1 MTARTPA
8 WRNVLAPSLMVLAAA
23 ITLIMAPGPAEAQNA
38 PNFPDLLHAQQE
50 QRSKWDRLGRLIWKN
65 LKQIDLDFV
74 RNGRIVPPGL
84 PGSTVKSPTACGRVA
99 RIWIRMP
106 FHDCGTYSTITGD
119 GGCNGS
125 LRKELPSTMPLIDG
139 KGNVIFKDIFDSL
152 GKDKARADVA
162 FDPQRVENTGMAI
175 STSFF
180 FQMKFAAEK
189 WGLTASWADVMVYSG
204 KCGNT
209 SQMRMWYKQ
218 SIASAQTEVVHKYQ
232 YTCITGYH
240 FVSLSVALCP
250 WYIQGRRACRHL
262 YSNMA
267 WTSVEPCC

>member
-1 MTARTPA
+1 MGSQSVIPFCLLKALLSTAAVCCT
-8 WRNVLAPSLMVLAAA
+8 
-23 ITLIMAPGPAEAQNA
+23 
-38 PNFPDLLHAQQE
+38 AQQILSV
-50 QRSKWDRLGRLIWKN
+50 RYTNMSLKWPNSVSDVVDT
-65 LKQIDLDFV
+65 QCFV
-74 RNGRIVPPGL
+74 L
-84 PGSTVKSPTACGRVA
+84 FY
-99 RIWIRMP
+99 MQ
-106 FHDCGTYSTITGD
+106 
-119 GGCNGS
+119 
-125 LRKELPSTMPLIDG
+125 
-139 KGNVIFKDIFDSL
+139 GNVIFKDIFDSL